1 MVKKNPNPYPKVPV
15 PVQNEEID
23 WEMRPGG
30 MLVQRREDGDDASA
44 ASASA
49 SSRGP
54 MIKIDVVHGPAHQA
68 QYELFV
74 PAHSTFGD
82 VKIHLAQKTGLEPSA
97 QKLFFRGKEKEDEEQ
112 LHIAGVKDNS
122 KVLLMEDRKPE
133 EKKVEELKESNAG
146 EVGDNSNAD
155 EIGVK
160 SSDMSKAFQAIA
172 EVRAEVDKLAD
183 RVAALEVAVGGGTK
197 VSDKEFAISTEL
209 LMRQLL
215 KLDGIK
221 ADGEAKMQRKA
232 EVRRVQHFVDALDT
246 LKVRNNNPFNNSS
259 NAASVTT
266 KWETFDSGVG
276 CLSAPTPMPSSTEVN
291 QDWEHFD

>member
-1 MVKKNPNPYPKVPV
+1 
-15 PVQNEEID
+15 
-23 WEMRPGG
+23 
-30 MLVQRREDGDDASA
+30 MLVQRREEGDDASA

-82 VKIHLAQKTGLEPSA
+82 VKIHLAKKTGLEPSA

-155 EIGVK
+155 EIGVN

-172 EVRAEVDKLAD
+172 EVRAEVDKLSD

-221 ADGEAKMQRKA
+221 AEGEAKMQRKA

-246 LKVRNNNPFNNSS
+246 LKVRNSNPFNNSS